1 MAIVK
6 RVQARI
12 NFMTVIDI
20 FLFLYG
26 FRKEI
31 YCMLCYASSHYLNM
45 PFILFTFSH
54 FINYHGNDMVCP

>member
-6 RVQARI
+6 SVQARI

-20 FLFLYG
+20 FLFLSG

-45 PFILFTFSH
+45 PFIYACLH
-54 FINYHGNDMVCP
+54 FPTS